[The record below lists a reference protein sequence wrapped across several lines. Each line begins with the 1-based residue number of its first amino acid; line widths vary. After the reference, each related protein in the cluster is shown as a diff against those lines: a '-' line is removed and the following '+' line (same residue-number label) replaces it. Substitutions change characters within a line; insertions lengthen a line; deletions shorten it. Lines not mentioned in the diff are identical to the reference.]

1 MKPAKPYGLRFA
13 LPAHYLI
20 TLAVA
25 LLILWG
31 LVSLYG
37 RTQTVLIGWAIGF
50 LIATRV
56 VRWVVNRRRPKRDA
70 E

>member
-1 MKPAKPYGLRFA
+1 MKPAKPYSLRFA
-13 LPAHYLI
+13 LPLHYVI
-20 TLAVA
+20 TLAIA

-37 RTQTVLIGWAIGF
+37 RTQWVLVSWAVGF

-56 VRWVVNRRRPKRDA
+56 VRWVMNRRKPTRNC

>member
-1 MKPAKPYGLRFA
+1 MKPAKPYSLRFA
-13 LPAHYLI
+13 LPLHYVI
-20 TLAVA
+20 TLVVA

-37 RTQTVLIGWAIGF
+37 RTQTVMIGWLVSF
-50 LIATRV
+50 LVATRV
-56 VRWVVNRRRPKRDA
+56 ARWAANRRRPKRDP